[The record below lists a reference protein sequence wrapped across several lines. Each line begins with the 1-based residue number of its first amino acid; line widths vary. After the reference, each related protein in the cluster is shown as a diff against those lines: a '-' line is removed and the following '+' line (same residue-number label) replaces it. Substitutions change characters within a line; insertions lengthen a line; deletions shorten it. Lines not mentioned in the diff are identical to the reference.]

1 MTDLDGARVL
11 EVKKGRDTQTVV
23 SLWETMSPEQRE
35 KIVAAAMDI
44 GGPYIAGTRQAVP
57 HVDIVHD
64 RFHVSKP
71 LNEAVDHTRREEA
84 ADHTR
89 REKAAKLAERGDYTL
104 KCSRFMWLHGVVPEK
119 QKDHFEALLKP
130 ICAPLGSGPTRSQ
143 WSSFGINLRGRGRGF
158 FAQWYRSIMSS
169 RLPKVKKV
177 ARTLK
182 AHLGGLL
189 TYFKHRITNALT
201 EGFNSKIQAL

>member
-1 MTDLDGARVL
+1 MRGQSYVSLMTDLDGARVL

-119 QKDHFEALLKP
+119 QKDHFEALLE
-130 ICAPLGSGPTRSQ
+130 T
-143 WSSFGINLRGRGRGF
+143 NLRTAREWAYKEPMVEF
-158 FAQWYRSIMSS
+158 WYQPARPRARLFSPNGIARS
-169 RLPKVKKV
+169 
-177 ARTLK
+177 
-182 AHLGGLL
+182 
-189 TYFKHRITNALT
+189 
-201 EGFNSKIQAL
+201 